1 MPGSVSEQPHVVILG
16 GGFGGL
22 SAALQLGDAPARV
35 TVVDKQNHH
44 LFQPLLYQ
52 VATAA
57 LSPGDIASPIRWVL
71 RRQTHTQVFLGE
83 AREVDVSRQVV
94 HVLADD
100 EMRELGYDYL
110 VVATG
115 ATHAYFGHDDWRKV
129 APGLKTLA
137 DALRIRRSVLLAFE
151 RAEQATDSAV
161 QQRLLTFVVVG
172 GGPTGVELA
181 GALAEVARHAL
192 AHDFRTVDTRAARV
206 VLVEAAPEI
215 LGAFPAGLRSAAET
229 SLQRLGVEVLTSS
242 PVGAIAEG
250 WVEVGEG
257 RDRIEAET
265 ILWAAGVAA
274 SPLGRTLG
282 AAVDGAGRVLVQT
295 DLSIPG
301 HPEVF
306 VVGDLAACRHGD
318 QLLPG
323 VAPVAIQQARH
334 AAENIRRALRS
345 QPSKP
350 FHYRNF
356 GNLATIGRGAAIA
369 DFGRLTLSGGLAWL
383 AWLFIHIWNLIG
395 FRNRLVVMTQ
405 WAWSYLTYQ
414 RSVRLI
420 TESDD

>member
-1 MPGSVSEQPHVVILG
+1 M
-16 GGFGGL
+16 
-22 SAALQLGDAPARV
+22 
-35 TVVDKQNHH
+35 
-44 LFQPLLYQ
+44 
-52 VATAA
+52 
-57 LSPGDIASPIRWVL
+57 
-71 RRQTHTQVFLGE
+71 
-83 AREVDVSRQVV
+83 
-94 HVLADD
+94 LADD

-110 VVATG
+110 AVVTG
-115 ATHAYFGHDDWRKV
+115 ATHADFGHDDWRKV

-137 DALRIRRSVLLAFE
+137 DALRIRRRVLLAFE

-161 QQRLLTFVVVG
+161 QRRLLTFVVIG

-181 GALAEVARHAL
+181 GALAEVARHAW
-192 AHDFRTVDTRAARV
+192 AHDFRTVDTRAAQV

-215 LGAFPAGLRSAAET
+215 LGAFPAGLRSVAER
-229 SLQRLGVEVLTSS
+229 SLQRLGVEVLTNS
-242 PVGAIAEG
+242 PAGAMAEG

-257 RDRIEAET
+257 RDRIEAAT

-282 AAVDGAGRVLVQT
+282 TPVDNAGRVLVEA

-306 VVGDLAACRHGD
+306 VVGDVAACCSRG

-334 AAENIRRALRS
+334 AAENIRLALRS
-345 QPSKP
+345 ESSKP
-350 FHYRNF
+350 FRYRNL

-369 DFGRLTLSGGLAWL
+369 DFGRLTLSGGVAWL
-383 AWLFIHIWNLIG
+383 AWLFVHIWNLIG
-395 FRNRLVVMTQ
+395 FRNRLVVVTQ